1 MAKRY
6 DRAESSRLL
15 LEASAVEFAQH
26 GIGGARIDKIAD
38 RAGVNKASIYTYFG
52 KKDDL
57 FAALLE
63 AKLGEL
69 AQQVVVR
76 STEIPEYAGHLF
88 DFLCDHPEI
97 VRLFEQEGMHYDPLE
112 VPGFEKRA
120 AYFQE
125 RVGVVREAL
134 AGADADAA
142 AIFFSIIAM
151 SYWFVAAPQV
161 VSMVFGDAS
170 PVEVRRRYR
179 AQVVDNARAML
190 ASAKASADPQTEP
203 A

>member
-15 LEASAVEFAQH
+15 LEASAVEFARN

-63 AKLGEL
+63 EKLGEL
-69 AQQVVVR
+69 AQHVVVR
-76 STEIPEYAGHLF
+76 SAGIPEYAGQLF
-88 DFLCDHPEI
+88 DFLNDNPEI

-125 RVGVVREAL
+125 RVRVVREAL
-134 AGADADAA
+134 GDDADAA
-142 AIFFSIIAM
+142 AMFFSIISM

-170 PVEVRRRYR
+170 PEEIRRRYR
-179 AQVVDNARAML
+179 AQVVGNAQAML
-190 ASAKASADPQTEP
+190 AAEKAEAEP

>member
-15 LEASAVEFAQH
+15 LEASAIEFAQH

-57 FAALLE
+57 FAALLQE
-63 AKLGEL
+63 KLGQL
-69 AQQVVVR
+69 AEHVPIH
-76 STEIPEYAGHLF
+76 SDDLPAYAGHLF

-112 VPGFEKRA
+112 VPGFEDRA
-120 AYFQE
+120 AYFRQ
-125 RVGVVREAL
+125 RVDVVQRGL
-134 AGADADAA
+134 AVDGDGAAT
-142 AIFFSIIAM
+142 FFSVIAM
-151 SYWFVAAPQV
+151 SYWFIAAPQ
-161 VSMVFGDAS
+161 MVRMIFGDVTAA
-170 PVEVRRRYR
+170 EARRRYR
-179 AQVVDNARAML
+179 AQVVANATAIIRGAETAL
-190 ASAKASADPQTEP
+190 P
-203 A
+203 

>member
-15 LEASAVEFAQH
+15 LEASAIEFAQH

-63 AKLGEL
+63 SKLGEL

-76 STEIPEYAGHLF
+76 STGIPEYAGQLF
-88 DFLCDHPEI
+88 DFLCDNPEI
-97 VRLFEQEGMHYDPLE
+97 VRLFEQEGMHYDPLD
-112 VPGFEKRA
+112 VPGFERRA

-125 RVGVVREAL
+125 RVGVVRDAL
-134 AGADADAA
+134 GADADAA
-142 AIFFSIIAM
+142 AMFFSIIAM

-161 VSMVFGDAS
+161 VRMIFGDAS
-170 PVEVRRRYR
+170 PDEVRRRYR
-179 AQVVDNARAML
+179 AQVVGNAQAML
-190 ASAKASADPQTEP
+190 AADITPSG
-203 A
+203 